1 MKPIKNPL
9 DDLFDIADEEMADQN
24 EMDSYDE
31 APASEIMAAQQA
43 NAPAVVEKDEEDIE
57 NDARFDEVYTAAK
70 DAFDNQMAYTE
81 IIEPR
86 YAARNAEV
94 AANFLNLAL
103 QAASAKARVKSDR
116 KRATAFI
123 PGMGAG
129 KVTNNTIVA
138 TREEILRMISVD
150 AEHKEI
156 K

>member
-1 MKPIKNPL
+1 MKPTQMKNPL
-9 DDLFDIADEEMADQN
+9 DDLFDIEDEMTSGVEIN
-24 EMDSYDE
+24 EYE
-31 APASEIMAAQQA
+31 QATESEIAALAAPQT
-43 NAPAVVEKDEEDIE
+43 PAVVEKDEEDVE
-57 NDARFDEVYTAAK
+57 NDKRFDDVYGAAM
-70 DAFDNQMAYTE
+70 DTFQNQMAYTE

-103 QAASAKARVKSDR
+103 QAASAKARVKADR

-123 PGMGAG
+123 PGMGG

-150 AEHKEI
+150 ADTKEV
-156 K
+156 